1 LPHLDQAN
9 AIAFE
14 KTPALFAIEKSSG
27 IKLVEKGARAG
38 TGGCYTL
45 VPKAEPQNLGQ
56 MVISNRED
64 NRIIRTQDRI
74 ARVDIYKGSS
84 ITTISG
90 AKIGDTEARIK
101 SLYPGQIRV
110 RDFQT
115 KKYSSLKV

>member
-1 LPHLDQAN
+1 VPHLDQAN
-9 AIAFE
+9 TIAFE

-64 NRIIRTQDRI
+64 NRIIRPS
-74 ARVDIYKGSS
+74 GSNG
-84 ITTISG
+84 TENN
-90 AKIGDTEARIK
+90 AKAEKLVQYA
-101 SLYPGQIRV
+101 
-110 RDFQT
+110 F
-115 KKYSSLKV
+115 